1 MTLYGALSPLVEN
14 RDSDKKRSQSENRG
28 TSYDQDDLALPV
40 PQGQGKPSVDH
51 QDPHP
56 RRTPSDSPG
65 ELQGPGLGE
74 GGEEM
79 EEFKF

>member
-28 TSYDQDDLALPV
+28 MSYDQDDLALPV
-40 PQGQGKPSVDH
+40 PQGQGKSSVEH
-51 QDPHP
+51 QELQDPHP
-56 RRTPSDSPG
+56 LRLPRG
-65 ELQGPGLGE
+65 AAGPWIGG